1 PRDRQPGTPGPET
14 TRNRDHFGT
23 SGSRAGGVARVVES
37 RAGGVARVVESR
49 HGGVARVVGSR
60 TGGVARVCGGRDQ
73 ARAAHEERTCGVEH
87 DRVAQEGSP
96 SAGARGR
103 SSRPPERWAQ
113 GQRAWV
119 PFVTPGWLE
128 AKMTALFSHETLPAA
143 FHALN
148 TGREEH
154 A

>member
-1 PRDRQPGTPGPET
+1 MA
-14 TRNRDHFGT
+14 
-23 SGSRAGGVARVVES
+23 GSRGFVES
-37 RAGGVARVVESR
+37 RD
-49 HGGVARVVGSR
+49 
-60 TGGVARVCGGRDQ
+60 GGVARVCGGRDH
-73 ARAAHEERTCGVEH
+73 ARAAHEERTCGVEQ

-96 SAGARGR
+96 SAGALGR